1 MHVELRI
8 KNTDLS
14 AVLKTYTDRRLRFAL
29 SRFGGRVRSVVVVI
43 SEIRDVAHGILKR
56 CHINVEIKP
65 FGQVAA
71 REEDPNLYTAIDRAV
86 GRVGRLCA
94 SRLGREVAELGM
106 PLSGATTTERKSE
119 VTSGKRSRVARERL
133 PKRGHARR
141 KGGQENRSAIAEF
154 AGSDSNTHEEE

>member
-1 MHVELRI
+1 MQIELRI

-14 AVLKTYTDRRLRFAL
+14 AILKTYTDRRLRFAL
-29 SRFGGRVRSVVVVI
+29 SRFGGRVGNVVVVV
-43 SEIRDVAHGILKR
+43 SEITDVAHGILKS
-56 CHINVEIKP
+56 CHINVEIRP
-65 FGQVAA
+65 FGEVVA

-106 PLSGATTTERKSE
+106 PLAGATMTDKRE
-119 VTSGKRSRVARERL
+119 VTSGKRSRVTRDRL

-141 KGGQENRSAIAEF
+141 KGGQEKRSEIAEF
-154 AGSDSNTHEEE
+154 ARNNLNTHEEE

>member
-1 MHVELRI
+1 MQVELRI
-8 KNTDLS
+8 KNTDLL

-29 SRFGGRVRSVVVVI
+29 SRLGGRVGNVVVVI
-43 SEIRDVAHGILKR
+43 SEITDVAQGVLKN

-65 FGQVAA
+65 FGEVVA

-94 SRLGREVAELGM
+94 SRLSRELAESGM
-106 PLSGATTTERKSE
+106 PLAGATMTEKRE
-119 VTSGKRSRVARERL
+119 VTSGIRSRATRERL

-141 KGGQENRSAIAEF
+141 KGGQEKQQSEHTRRNHESRS
-154 AGSDSNTHEEE
+154 